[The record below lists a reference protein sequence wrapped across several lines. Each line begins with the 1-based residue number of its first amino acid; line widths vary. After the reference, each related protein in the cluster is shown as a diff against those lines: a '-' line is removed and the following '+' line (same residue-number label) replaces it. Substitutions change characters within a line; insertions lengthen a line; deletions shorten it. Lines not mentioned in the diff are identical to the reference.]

1 MDWICKTW
9 TGLVK
14 RWIGKRWIGK
24 TWIGKRWIGKRW
36 IGKTINET
44 INFILFADPFLSLF
58 ILIIHTV
65 IRSNNVNGI
74 HSK

>member
-14 RWIGKRWIGK
+14 GGLVKGKG
-24 TWIGKRWIGKRW
+24 WIGKRW

>member
-1 MDWICKTW
+1 MDWIS
-9 TGLVK
+9 K
-14 RWIGKRWIGK
+14 RWIS
-24 TWIGKRWIGKRW
+24 KRW

-44 INFILFADPFLSLF
+44 INFILFADPFRSLF
-58 ILIIHTV
+58 ILIIHTL

>member
-1 MDWICKTW
+1 MDWISKRW
-9 TGLVK
+9 ISKGWIGK
-14 RWIGKRWIGK
+14 RWIGKRWIS
-24 TWIGKRWIGKRW
+24 KRW

-44 INFILFADPFLSLF
+44 INFILFADPFRPLF